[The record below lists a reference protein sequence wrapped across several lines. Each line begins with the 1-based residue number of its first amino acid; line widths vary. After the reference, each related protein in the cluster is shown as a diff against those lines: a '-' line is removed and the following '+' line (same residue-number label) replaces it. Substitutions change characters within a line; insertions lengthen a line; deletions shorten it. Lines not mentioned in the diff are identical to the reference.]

1 MNTPAFPTVLVP
13 LDGSGFAE
21 QALPV
26 AAALARRTGATLH
39 LATVQVPMAVLAPGA
54 EEFAVDANVDRELRE
69 QLQGYLASTARA
81 ISTPHGLELTST
93 VLDGLPADAL
103 AHYARAKHVALI
115 VMTTH
120 GHGGLSRLWL
130 GSVADRLLRRVT
142 VPVLLLRP
150 GEEPP
155 QTEFRR
161 ILVALDGSSE
171 SEAVVEPAVAL
182 GSPARDVHH
191 TLIQVVEPPVALI
204 TRMAMQPVHLRPHW
218 REHQENR
225 ARSYL
230 ERVANRLRARG
241 LAVTTQVLSAR
252 GPGEQIVKCA
262 HAAGADLVAVGTHGS
277 RGLERMLLGSV
288 ADKVLRGATQPVL
301 VVPVRI
307 E

>member
-1 MNTPAFPTVLVP
+1 MSTPAFPIVLVP

-26 AAALARRTGATLH
+26 AAAIARRTDATLH
-39 LATVQVPMAVLAPGA
+39 LASVQMPMPVLAPGA
-54 EEFAVDANVDRELRE
+54 EDFAVDVNVHRELRE
-69 QLQGYLASTARA
+69 QLQAYLASTAQTV
-81 ISTPHGLELTST
+81 STPHGLEVTSAL
-93 VLDGLPADAL
+93 LDGLPADAL
-103 AHYARAKHVALI
+103 AQYARAKHVALI

-150 GEEPP
+150 REEPP

-182 GSPARDVHH
+182 GAPARDAHY

-204 TRMAMQPVHLRPHW
+204 TRMAMHPAHLRPHW

-225 ARSYL
+225 ARSFL

-252 GPGEQIVKCA
+252 GAGEQIVKCA
-262 HAAGADLVAVGTHGS
+262 DAAGADLIAVGTHGS
-277 RGLERMLLGSV
+277 RGWERMLLGSV
-288 ADKVLRGATQPVL
+288 ADKVVRGATQPVL

>member
-1 MNTPAFPTVLVP
+1 MSTPEFPTVLVP

-26 AAALARRTGATLH
+26 AAAIARRTGATLH

-69 QLQGYLASTARA
+69 QLQAYLASTARA
-81 ISTPHGLELTST
+81 ISTPHGLDVTSA

-103 AHYARAKHVALI
+103 AHYARAQHVALI

-120 GHGGLSRLWL
+120 GHGGFSRLWL

-150 GEEPP
+150 REEPP
-155 QTEFRR
+155 QAEFRR

-171 SEAVVEPAVAL
+171 SEGVVEPAVAL
-182 GSPARDVHH
+182 GSSARNAHY

-204 TRMAMQPVHLRPHW
+204 TRMAMHPAHLRPHW
-218 REHQENR
+218 REHQENC

-252 GPGEQIVKCA
+252 GAGEQIVKCA
-262 HAAGADLVAVGTHGS
+262 HAAAADLVAVGTRGS

-288 ADKVLRGATQPVL
+288 ADKVVRGATQPVL